1 MTRVGVSGAAGRMG
15 RLVCHAIETANDL
28 ELVACY
34 DPLRPDVEVEGIGVT
49 DDPADVA
56 DAEAEVVVEFTT
68 PDVVMGN
75 LRTWRDLGVHAV
87 IGTSGFDE
95 ARLTAVRE
103 QWGSGGSNCL
113 IVPNF
118 SIGAVLMMRF
128 AALAAPHFAAAEIIE
143 MHHDQKV
150 DAPSGTSIAT
160 AAMMRESGG
169 RQERQVE
176 GTELVQGSR
185 GAAAEGARVHSV
197 RLPGLLAH
205 QEVILGS
212 DGEVLTIRHD
222 STDRVSFMPGVLLAV
237 RSISGLAERVTVGL
251 GGLLGL

>member
-87 IGTSGFDE
+87 IGD
-95 ARLTAVRE
+95 
-103 QWGSGGSNCL
+103 
-113 IVPNF
+113 
-118 SIGAVLMMRF
+118 
-128 AALAAPHFAAAEIIE
+128 
-143 MHHDQKV
+143 
-150 DAPSGTSIAT
+150 
-160 AAMMRESGG
+160 
-169 RQERQVE
+169 
-176 GTELVQGSR
+176 
-185 GAAAEGARVHSV
+185 
-197 RLPGLLAH
+197 
-205 QEVILGS
+205 
-212 DGEVLTIRHD
+212 
-222 STDRVSFMPGVLLAV
+222 
-237 RSISGLAERVTVGL
+237 VGL
-251 GGLLGL
+251 